1 MKNTNKNSNS
11 EKKYIR
17 FEHSLINKIE
27 ETKDPLITFS
37 AWVKQA
43 CRDKIEK
50 EKKARVRTVKQE
62 KEGTSTHI
70 EETSRNSDNE
80 KRAKKTF
87 DQLINGI
94 QALTGEE
101 KIKVNSSRYPK
112 NELFKALNEQVSKDS
127 IRKYWNEAHQYLL
140 KG

>member
-1 MKNTNKNSNS
+1 M
-11 EKKYIR
+11 
-17 FEHSLINKIE
+17 INKIE